1 MQFSGGSSKGLY
13 FNDADLPVDE
23 TGRNKMV
30 LAAMEDARN
39 GDPRQIDGL
48 GGGTALTSNL
58 NITISFVHRKL
69 LSVGSI
75 LKKFSHE

>member
-1 MQFSGGSSKGLY
+1 MQFSGGSSKGLF
-13 FNDADLPVDE
+13 FNASDLPADE

-30 LAAMEDARN
+30 LVAMEGAGH

-58 NITISFVHRKL
+58 NITISFVHRKP

-75 LKKFSHE
+75 LKNFSYE

>member
-1 MQFSGGSSKGLY
+1 MQFIGGSSKGLF
-13 FNDADLPVDE
+13 FNASDLPAEE
-23 TGRNKMV
+23 TERNKMM
-30 LAAMEDARN
+30 LAAMEGAGH

-48 GGGTALTSNL
+48 GGGISLTSNL

-75 LKKFSHE
+75 LKNFSYQ